1 MLTAKKYTYFIGID
15 VSRNEL
21 DFAINSGQDFLFHR
35 EIPNTPSSITQLIED
50 IRLLPKF
57 MMTRA
62 LFCMEA
68 TGIYCN
74 HLLNC
79 LKKYKAD
86 CVVENALHIKLSGGA
101 LRGKDDKIDSVR
113 IANYASKNHRKLRL
127 FTGKRPVVE
136 QISEL
141 FTLRQRLISTKV
153 LLKTP
158 IEEQGGFVKK
168 NLLIQNRN
176 FCKNSIAAVE
186 TDLSQIDL
194 EILKLINN
202 DERLHKLFTIITSVP
217 SIGTITVIQIIIST
231 NEYRNFT
238 NPKKFACYAGIAP
251 FGNSSGKT
259 KGKSKISQLANKK
272 IKSLLHICA
281 MGVIRYD
288 KELKAYYERK
298 TKGENKSKMAVLN
311 AVRYKLVLRVFA
323 CLAQDRLYEKEYE
336 RK

>member
-1 MLTAKKYTYFIGID
+1 MLSAKKYTYFIGID

-21 DFAINSGQDFLFHR
+21 DFAINSGQNFLFHR
-35 EIPNTPSSITQLIED
+35 EIPNTPSSIAQLIED
-50 IRLLPKF
+50 IRALPKF

-68 TGIYCN
+68 TGMYCN

-113 IANYASKNHRKLRL
+113 IANYASKNHQKLRL
-127 FTGKRPVVE
+127 FTGKRVVVE

-141 FTLRQRLISTKV
+141 FTLRQRLLSTKV

-158 IEEQGGFVKK
+158 IEEQSGFIKK
-168 NLLIQNRN
+168 QLLNQNIK

-186 TDLSQIDL
+186 TDLSQIDI
-194 EILKLINN
+194 EVRNLINN
-202 DERLHKLFTIITSVP
+202 DERLNRLFEIITSVP
-217 SIGTITVIQIIIST
+217 SIGTITAVQIIIST

-238 NPKKFACYAGIAP
+238 DPKKFACYAGIAP
-251 FGNSSGKT
+251 FNNSSGKT
-259 KGKSKISQLANKK
+259 RGRSRISHLASKKM
-272 IKSLLHICA
+272 KSLLHICA

-298 TKGENKSKMAVLN
+298 TKGEHKPKMAALN

-323 CLAQDRLYEKEYE
+323 CLAQNRLYQKDYE

>member
-1 MLTAKKYTYFIGID
+1 MSTKKYTYFIGID

-21 DFAINSGQDFLFHR
+21 DFAINKGQDFLFHR
-35 EIPNTPSSITQLIED
+35 EIPNTPTSITELIED

-74 HLLNC
+74 HLVNC

-113 IANYASKNHRKLRL
+113 IANYAAKNHQRLRL
-127 FTGKRPVVE
+127 FTGKRPIIE
-136 QISEL
+136 RISEL
-141 FTLRQRLISTKV
+141 VTLRQRLLSTKV

-158 IEEQGGFVKK
+158 IEEQSSFIKK
-168 NLLIQNRN
+168 YLLAQNKK

-186 TDLSQIDL
+186 ADLSQIDL
-194 EILKLINN
+194 EVINLINN
-202 DERLHKLFTIITSVP
+202 DERLAKLFEIITSVP
-217 SIGTITVIQIIIST
+217 SIGTITAIQIIIST

-251 FGNSSGKT
+251 FDNSSGKIRGKT
-259 KGKSKISQLANKK
+259 KVSHLANKK

-298 TKGENKSKMAVLN
+298 TKVEHKPKMAVLN

-323 CLAQDRLYEKEYE
+323 CLAQDRLYEKDYK